1 VYVDDVTYGP
11 EWYQRGH
18 WADRLA
24 ALERDFAAMAALR
37 TPGPLTGAGGYRGRA
52 WARAVL
58 APAERLRPAVRHI
71 PPQSFDRARSL
82 AIELAVDGVEAVRI
96 RYRHT
101 NQAEP
106 WQSGAMVR
114 EGGVWR
120 AIIPAGYTDSA
131 FPLQYYFELVLATPA
146 AVVLCPG
153 FDASWSNTP
162 YWVARQR
169 RLPSAVAP
177 LA

>member
-1 VYVDDVTYGP
+1 MTYGP

-24 ALERDFAAMAALR
+24 ALERDCAAMAALR
-37 TPGPLTGAGGYRGRA
+37 TPGPPAGPEAEHGRA

-58 APAERLRPAVRHI
+58 APAERPRPVVRHT
-71 PPQSFDRARSL
+71 PPKSFDRARPL
-82 AIELAVDGVEAVRI
+82 AIELEVSGVEAVRL
-96 RYRHT
+96 RYRRT

-106 WQSGAMVR
+106 WQTEATIR
-114 EGGVWR
+114 ERGRWR
-120 AIIPAGYTDSA
+120 VIIPAGYTDSV

-146 AVVLCPG
+146 TVVLCPG
-153 FDASWSNTP
+153 FDANWSNTP

-169 RLPSAVAP
+169 R
-177 LA
+177 